1 MDEFIQGQLGP
12 LTLDSGVTHTSINL
26 HIQKQPPRDV
36 LGKRCS
42 EKCSNFTEDYPCQS
56 AISIKLLCKFI
67 EIALRYGCFPV
78 NLLHFFITPFPK
90 NTSEGLLL
98 IIQTFL
104 WTLDVKRLRT
114 FSAPRPQLQPLVLV
128 LQLLLPKCEL
138 EKNDAFLMKIFFL
151 IFLCKLGLAN
161 YCFPWTKDVSLMCIR
176 RSENDLN
183 FFCMS
188 FVLPIWPICPQCT
201 LSLSP
206 KSITHLFLMHPSC
219 TP

>member
-1 MDEFIQGQLGP
+1 ML
-12 LTLDSGVTHTSINL
+12 
-26 HIQKQPPRDV
+26 
-36 LGKRCS
+36 LGKGVL
-42 EKCSNFTEDYPCQS
+42 KICSNFTEDYPCQS
-56 AISIKLLCKFI
+56 AISIKLLWKFI

-78 NLLHFFITPFPK
+78 NLLHFFTTPFPK

-114 FSAPRPQLQPLVLV
+114 FSVPRPQLQPLVLV

-161 YCFPWTKDVSLMCIR
+161 YCFPWTQDVSLMCIR
-176 RSENDLN
+176 RSENDLD

-206 KSITHLFLMHPSC
+206 ESITHLFLMHSSC